1 MNLREYKDSYGS
13 FYQLS
18 NLEESPTTIFIHGVG
33 LDNTMWYPQ
42 KKYFHKKSVL
52 FYDLINHGQS
62 TSDFHE
68 LSFEVYSRQLLDLI
82 NELKLEKI
90 NLVGFSIGALIAQHF
105 TENFYNRI
113 NKLVLIASVFQ
124 RSKNQIEIVKKR
136 YNEALNGSSISKDS
150 IKRWFSENY
159 LENNPQVYNFFYNLL
174 ERKNNK
180 NFLAAYKIFIESDK
194 YSINYNNFQMPTLI
208 MTGENEVGSTP
219 LMSERISKKI
229 QNSILYII
237 KNSKHGAT
245 IEQSNVVNKRI
256 NSFLF

>member
-1 MNLREYKDSYGS
+1 MRLKEFRDSYGN

-33 LDNTMWYPQ
+33 LDHTMWYPQ
-42 KKYFHKKSVL
+42 KEYFHKKSVL

-62 TSDFHE
+62 NVGFKE
-68 LSFEVYSRQLLDLI
+68 LSFEVYNKQLLNLI

-105 TENFYNRI
+105 TEKFYKKI

-124 RSKNQIEIVKKR
+124 RSKKQIEIVKKR
-136 YNEALNGSSISKDS
+136 YNEALNGSSISDDS
-150 IKRWFSENY
+150 IKRWFSQYY
-159 LENNPQVYNFFYNLL
+159 LENNPQVYNFFYYIL
-174 ERKNNK
+174 ERKNNQ
-180 NFLAAYKIFIESDK
+180 NFLAAYKIFVNSDQNP
-194 YSINYNNFQMPTLI
+194 INYNNFQMPTLI

-219 LMSERISKKI
+219 IMSEEISKKI

-245 IEQSNVVNKRI
+245 IEQSKDVNEQI

>member
-1 MNLREYKDSYGS
+1 MKLKEYKDSYGN

-18 NLEESPTTIFIHGVG
+18 NLESPTTIFIHGVG

-42 KKYFHKKSVL
+42 KEYFHKKSVL

-62 TSDFHE
+62 NGGFKE
-68 LSFEVYSRQLLDLI
+68 LSFEVYSKQLLNLI

-105 TENFYNRI
+105 TEKLHKRI

-124 RSKNQIEIVKKR
+124 RSKKQIEIVKKR
-136 YNEALNGSSISKDS
+136 YNEALNGSSISDDS
-150 IKRWFSENY
+150 IKRWFSQYY
-159 LENNPQVYNFFYNLL
+159 LENNPHVYNFFYDIL
-174 ERKNNK
+174 ERKNNQ
-180 NFLAAYKIFIESDK
+180 NFLAAYKIFVNSDQNP
-194 YSINYNNFQMPTLI
+194 INYNNFQMPTLI

-219 LMSERISKKI
+219 IMSEKISKEI

-245 IEQSNVVNKRI
+245 IEQSKDVNQKI